1 MKYSKGRI
9 KMSENNKQVVLT
21 YEGVKKIEDE
31 LEHLKT
37 VKRKEVTQK
46 IKTAISYGDLSENSE
61 YDEAKNEQA
70 FVEGRI
76 ATLENMLRNARILDD
91 DEIKTDVVSVG
102 AVVRV
107 KDLEF
112 DDVLEFTIV
121 GSAEADPT
129 EMKIS
134 NEAPIGRGLLG
145 KKVGDKVEIQV
156 PDGVSTFEV
165 LEIKRHS

>member
-1 MKYSKGRI
+1 
-9 KMSENNKQVVLT
+9 MSENNKQVVLT

-46 IKTAISYGDLSENSE
+46 IKTAISFGDLSENSE

-91 DEIKTDVVSVG
+91 DEIKTDFVSIGSIVK
-102 AVVRV
+102 V

-112 DDVLEFTIV
+112 DDELEFTIV
-121 GSAEADPT
+121 GSAEADPSS
-129 EMKIS
+129 MKIS

-145 KKVGDKVEIQV
+145 KKIGEKVEIVV
-156 PDGVSTFEV
+156 PDGISTFEV
-165 LEIKRHS
+165 LEIKRHA

>member
-1 MKYSKGRI
+1 
-9 KMSENNKQVVLT
+9 MSENNKQIVLT

-31 LEHLKT
+31 LENLKT

-46 IKTAISYGDLSENSE
+46 IKTAISFGDLSENSE

-91 DEIKTDVVSVG
+91 DEIKTDIVSIGSIVK
-102 AVVRV
+102 V

-112 DDVLEFTIV
+112 DDELEFTIV
-121 GSAEADPT
+121 GSAEADPMA
-129 EMKIS
+129 MKIS

-145 KKVGDKVEIQV
+145 KKVGEKVEIQV
-156 PDGVSTFEV
+156 PDGTSIFEV
-165 LEIKRHS
+165 LEIRRHS

>member
-1 MKYSKGRI
+1 
-9 KMSENNKQVVLT
+9 MSENNKQVVLT

-46 IKTAISYGDLSENSE
+46 IKTAISFGDLSENSE

-91 DEIKTDVVSVG
+91 DEIKTDFVSIG
-102 AVVRV
+102 SIVRV

-112 DDVLEFTIV
+112 DDELEFTIV

-129 EMKIS
+129 AMKIS
-134 NEAPIGRGLLG
+134 NEAPIGRGLLS
-145 KKVGDKVEIQV
+145 KRVGEKVEIQV
-156 PDGVSTFEV
+156 PDGISTFEV

>member
-1 MKYSKGRI
+1 
-9 KMSENNKQVVLT
+9 MSENNKQVVLT